1 MTSRLV
7 LVIGDLHIPDRA
19 LDIPAKASRNF
30 PNPPPPSRLDPP
42 LETDTLTANRSSKSS
57 SHRVK

>member
-19 LDIPAKASRNF
+19 LDIPAKVGVKWLSLSF
-30 PNPPPPSRLDPP
+30 LFLSYPQSCLTQSLTVGRL
-42 LETDTLTANRSSKSS
+42 AKHN
-57 SHRVK
+57 

>member
-19 LDIPAKASRNF
+19 LDIPAKV
-30 PNPPPPSRLDPP
+30 NPL
-42 LETDTLTANRSSKSS
+42 SKSRMIS
-57 SHRVK
+57 

>member
-19 LDIPAKASRNF
+19 LDIPAKVRPIHALLCSIY
-30 PNPPPPSRLDPP
+30 L
-42 LETDTLTANRSSKSS
+42 
-57 SHRVK
+57 